1 MKIYMSVDMEG
12 IAGVVN
18 WDYTS
23 SSGYQYERARRLM
36 TSEVNAAIKGA
47 VRAGAS
53 EIVVNDSHNSM
64 NNILYE
70 ELDPPATLLSGT
82 PKMMSMMEG
91 IDSSFAGALL
101 LGYHSRMNTTG
112 VLNHSYSSSTVYGVK
127 LNGAEIG
134 ELGINA
140 YTAGYFGVPIIMVT
154 GDNEVVHEAKQLI
167 QGVRTVQVKEAK
179 GRYAALNRNY
189 QEVRT
194 LIEKTAT
201 DAIAAKDVIEPVS
214 IKGPV
219 IIEVTLMNSGMADA
233 AQILPGSERIGPSTL
248 LFKATDILLAYRAF
262 RTITSLASH
271 L

>member
-1 MKIYMSVDMEG
+1 MKIYLSVDMEG

-23 SSGYQYERARRLM
+23 STGYQYERARRLM
-36 TSEVNAAIKGA
+36 TSEVNSAVKGA
-47 VRAGAS
+47 VRAGAN
-53 EIVVNDSHNSM
+53 EIIVNDSHNSM

-70 ELDPPATLLSGT
+70 ELDPPAALLSGT

-91 IDSSFAGALL
+91 IDSSFAGVFL

-112 VLNHSYSSSTVYGVK
+112 VLNHSYSSSTVYGVE
-127 LNGAEIG
+127 LNGNEIG
-134 ELGINA
+134 ELGLNA
-140 YTAGYFGVPIIMVT
+140 YIAGYFEIPIIMVT
-154 GDNEVVHEAKQLI
+154 GDNAVVNEAKNLI
-167 QGVRTVQVKEAK
+167 PGVRTVQVKETK

-194 LIEKTAT
+194 LIEETAI
-201 DAIAAKDVIEPVS
+201 DAINAIDTIKPVS
-214 IKGPV
+214 INGPV
-219 IIEVTLMNSGMADA
+219 TVEVTLMNSGMADA
-233 AQILPGSERIGPSTL
+233 AQILPGSERTGPSTL
-248 LFKATDILLAYRAF
+248 LFEAKDILEAYRAF